1 MDVAAVGLT
10 PRSPTIAVVPVT
22 EIPVF
27 DRITKLPAV
36 PRFTIAGDRDMAMAG
51 NIKAPIDMA
60 PRKRIHR
67 LKTVVGFFVLLFMK
81 FPLEFKTCIIAY
93 KTPFITA

>member
-1 MDVAAVGLT
+1 
-10 PRSPTIAVVPVT
+10 
-22 EIPVF
+22 
-27 DRITKLPAV
+27 
-36 PRFTIAGDRDMAMAG
+36 MAMAG